1 MTGRAE
7 RTYIV
12 DDDAGMRRSLRFVLV
27 SAGYDARPFLSG
39 EDLLDELPH
48 LQPGIVLLD
57 VRMPGMDGLEVLAR
71 LHEDAKRFPVIVM
84 TGHGDVPTAVK
95 AMKLGAADFL
105 EKPFVDDALLQALA
119 HVRQRLAADEA
130 YERRRA
136 KAERTVAELTVRER
150 EVLQGIAAGYANRQI
165 AETLG
170 LSVRTVESYRADMTE
185 KVGTTAVADLV
196 RLALLV
202 NLPPLEGEESP
213 PAQQER

>member
-1 MTGRAE
+1 
-7 RTYIV
+7 
-12 DDDAGMRRSLRFVLV
+12 
-27 SAGYDARPFLSG
+27 
-39 EDLLDELPH
+39 
-48 LQPGIVLLD
+48 
-57 VRMPGMDGLEVLAR
+57 MDGLEVLAR
-71 LHEDAKRFPVIVM
+71 LHEAAKRFPVIVM
-84 TGHGDVPTAVK
+84 PGHGDVPTAVK

-136 KAERTVAELTVRER
+136 EAERTVAELTVRER

-213 PAQQER
+213 PARQER

>member
-1 MTGRAE
+1 M
-7 RTYIV
+7 
-12 DDDAGMRRSLRFVLV
+12 
-27 SAGYDARPFLSG
+27 
-39 EDLLDELPH
+39 
-48 LQPGIVLLD
+48 
-57 VRMPGMDGLEVLAR
+57 
-71 LHEDAKRFPVIVM
+71 
-84 TGHGDVPTAVK
+84 
-95 AMKLGAADFL
+95 
-105 EKPFVDDALLQALA
+105 LQALA

-136 KAERTVAELTVRER
+136 EAERTVAELTVRER

-213 PAQQER
+213 PARQER